1 MKVKVRKVSASDLA
15 LAGLNLYLAA
25 RQLNYLP
32 ALNLARQACSEEER
46 NFFTYIADMNLQREQ
61 RGHLLNELI
70 KRAAIECDQAVL
82 ASLSDPKDYNH
93 VFSPEFD
100 AKMRQ
105 IIKNYCNPAV
115 PAKLTPSPGGKEC
128 LGNGH
133 WPGYECC
140 CDECDHYLDCFPEYA

>member
-1 MKVKVRKVSASDLA
+1 MKVKVRRVSAHDLA
-15 LAGLNLYLAA
+15 LAGLDIYLAA

-70 KRAAIECDQAVL
+70 KQAAIECDQAIL
-82 ASLSDPKDYNH
+82 ASLLNPEDCTR

-100 AKMRQ
+100 AK
-105 IIKNYCNPAV
+105 
-115 PAKLTPSPGGKEC
+115 
-128 LGNGH
+128 NGR
-133 WPGYECC
+133 
-140 CDECDHYLDCFPEYA
+140 